1 MLRDPEKTKNEII
14 AWIQKYFEENGPSCT
29 AVIGISGGKDSSVAA
44 ALCAQALGKD
54 RVLGVLMP
62 NGVQSDISDSRLL
75 VESIGIPYVEM
86 NIGEA
91 YNAMEKMLSTNADLK
106 KIAGTDE
113 MAREAKINLAPRLR
127 MSTLYAVGQM
137 LPQGGRVVNTCN
149 MSEDYVGYS
158 TKYGDA
164 AGDFSPLSG
173 LMVHEVLQVG
183 ACLGLPEQ
191 LVQKTP
197 SDGLSGLSDE
207 DKLGFTYAE
216 LDHYILTGVCEN
228 EEHKKKI
235 DRLHRLNMHKLRLL
249 PRYEPAED
257 ADRRDISKW

>member
-106 KIAGTDE
+106 EITGTDE

-158 TKYGDA
+158 TKY
-164 AGDFSPLSG
+164 
-173 LMVHEVLQVG
+173 
-183 ACLGLPEQ
+183 
-191 LVQKTP
+191 
-197 SDGLSGLSDE
+197 
-207 DKLGFTYAE
+207 
-216 LDHYILTGVCEN
+216 
-228 EEHKKKI
+228 
-235 DRLHRLNMHKLRLL
+235 R
-249 PRYEPAED
+249 
-257 ADRRDISKW
+257 